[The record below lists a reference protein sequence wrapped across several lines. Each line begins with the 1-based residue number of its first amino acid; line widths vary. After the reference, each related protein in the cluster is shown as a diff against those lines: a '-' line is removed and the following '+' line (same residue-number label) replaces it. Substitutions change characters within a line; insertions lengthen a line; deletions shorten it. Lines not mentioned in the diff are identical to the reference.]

1 MSEKRTKL
9 DKRPTRQPVKIS
21 QDRIDAILKDI
32 SEGSTRFHAS
42 EANSIAYS
50 SFYYWVK
57 QGQLD
62 VKYGLDTLYA
72 YLVKGLRKIE
82 QAEIKECRK
91 SIKMQKKGHKGKEWT
106 LEKVYWQ
113 HFGGN
118 APVMAL
124 ADEMELEK
132 GDGDE
137 EGYEK
142 GSKKGKK
149 SSEESEEGR
158 EES

>member
-1 MSEKRTKL
+1 MATRIKL
-9 DKRPTRQPVKIS
+9 DKQPTRQPVKIS
-21 QDRIDAILKDI
+21 KERIDAILKDI
-32 SEGSTRFHAS
+32 GEGSTRFHAS

-62 VKYGLDTLYA
+62 VKYGLDTMYA

-91 SIKMQKKGHKGKEWT
+91 SIRMQKKGHKGKEWT

-132 GDGDE
+132 GDIADE
-137 EGYEK
+137 EGNEK
-142 GSKKGKK
+142 GSKKG
-149 SSEESEEGR
+149 
-158 EES
+158 